1 LTFRHRVNNFIG
13 QQVYSPGGPKPT
25 GEVGNGLF
33 ASDFHGDF
41 NFLMPN
47 LILKNHGFGKV
58 HVPVFPKNFLISC
71 PSLSEL
77 LVPVRMKVGLAGGL
91 IRYFRFRE

>member
-1 LTFRHRVNNFIG
+1 MNNFIG

-25 GEVGNGLF
+25 GEAENSLF
-33 ASDFHGDF
+33 AAGFHGDF

-77 LVPVRMKVGLAGGL
+77 FVPARMNVGLAGGRSGGL
-91 IRYFRFRE
+91 ILYFRFRE